1 MEPESNQSQR
11 MEAVEKWA
19 LFVKNNPDNWKK
31 IHTEFINAQ
40 FEKAYK
46 AIDKILKEKGGPE
59 KIAKIY
65 GIKNRAGYSSI
76 FKR

>member
-46 AIDKILKEKGGPE
+46 AIDKILKEKGYVFLNQTNYTGTIP
-59 KIAKIY
+59 KILGKFW
-65 GIKNRAGYSSI
+65 G
-76 FKR
+76 